1 MAVISGDWLEAE
13 VEKQQLSPLSSS
25 HPPVLCTYSPRAL
38 VNSSGFKCE
47 KSCHDWQ
54 TEPREHIRA
63 EAAWPVFLPFSFWTA
78 EGVSVDKNHLLSCS
92 DLGRDSVIPS
102 PWSVRRPGGKEQRR
116 GGGIDFQSEG
126 MRRIEL
132 RCVAQTGFERSFLLA
147 GKQTSVAYSRGGRA
161 IWTWASPS
169 NVNQLHSC
177 LSPFPPP
184 ARSASLPCPAHN
196 SARRPLDKQ
205 VVL

>member
-1 MAVISGDWLEAE
+1 MWKELPRLADRTQRTHPCWSGLA
-13 VEKQQLSPLSSS
+13 SFS
-25 HPPVLCTYSPRAL
+25 A
-38 VNSSGFKCE
+38 
-47 KSCHDWQ
+47 
-54 TEPREHIRA
+54 
-63 EAAWPVFLPFSFWTA
+63 FSFWTA

-102 PWSVRRPGGKEQRR
+102 PWSVCRPGGKEQRR

-184 ARSASLPCPAHN
+184 ARSASLPYPAHN